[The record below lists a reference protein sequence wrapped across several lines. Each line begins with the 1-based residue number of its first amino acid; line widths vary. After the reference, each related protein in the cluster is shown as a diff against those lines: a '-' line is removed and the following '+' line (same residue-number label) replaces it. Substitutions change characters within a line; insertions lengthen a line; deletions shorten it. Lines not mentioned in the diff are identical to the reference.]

1 MTFPLRSGGQLV
13 GVMSLGVEEGLAGT
27 TAERRL
33 PELLGAVVAPL
44 LAQLEAERSREAANR
59 SLRLLEQ
66 DRRQKLR
73 EISLLYLI
81 SSTLLSPI
89 GLNRMMHLILTAL
102 TSGSTPFFARAMLFV
117 VNSRAG
123 VVQGMLGVTRET
135 NLGLIQDFDDLE
147 PLSIRRWDISEAE
160 MECQRTADFSRLV
173 QGTRFELSDRSSV
186 ITRSVKEGRLIQVS
200 DTSREKGIDPVFVE
214 RFRLRSCAVAP
225 LVARDGVA
233 GLLVVDNGSEGRPL
247 SREDL
252 RFLQLFANQVGM
264 AFENALLATRVEG
277 VGRELREAQE
287 RLIQGEKLAAIGEMA
302 ASIAHE
308 LKNPLV
314 SIGGFARRLSRTTTT
329 GTPGHDAAER
339 IVSEVSRLERM
350 LADILAFSKQAR
362 ICYSPCSL
370 GEMVEDTLA
379 TMAIPLQEGGI
390 RVDLRLTAADT
401 TFMGDEQQIMQVLVN
416 LFCNARDA
424 MKQGGVLEVAVEE
437 TSLAGRPALALS
449 VSDTG
454 VGIPLEVL
462 HNIFNPFFTTKSGGT
477 GLGLPIV
484 HRIVEN
490 HCGKINVTNRLEG
503 GARFQ
508 VVLPV
513 SPA

>member
-1 MTFPLRSGGQLV
+1 
-13 GVMSLGVEEGLAGT
+13 
-27 TAERRL
+27 
-33 PELLGAVVAPL
+33 
-44 LAQLEAERSREAANR
+44 
-59 SLRLLEQ
+59 
-66 DRRQKLR
+66 
-73 EISLLYLI
+73 
-81 SSTLLSPI
+81 
-89 GLNRMMHLILTAL
+89 
-102 TSGSTPFFARAMLFV
+102 
-117 VNSRAG
+117 
-123 VVQGMLGVTRET
+123 
-135 NLGLIQDFDDLE
+135 
-147 PLSIRRWDISEAE
+147 
-160 MECQRTADFSRLV
+160 
-173 QGTRFELSDRSSV
+173 
-186 ITRSVKEGRLIQVS
+186 
-200 DTSREKGIDPVFVE
+200 
-214 RFRLRSCAVAP
+214 
-225 LVARDGVA
+225 
-233 GLLVVDNGSEGRPL
+233 
-247 SREDL
+247 
-252 RFLQLFANQVGM
+252 
-264 AFENALLATRVEG
+264 
-277 VGRELREAQE
+277 LREAQE

-314 SIGGFARRLSRTTTT
+314 SIGGFARRLTRTTTV

-350 LADILAFSKQAR
+350 LADVLSFSKQAG
-362 ICYSPCSL
+362 ISYASCSL

-379 TMAIPLQEGGI
+379 TMAIPLQDGGI

-424 MKQGGVLEVAVEE
+424 MKQGGVLEVTVED

-454 VGIPLEVL
+454 GGIPLEVL

-490 HCGKINVTNRLEG
+490 HGGKINVTNRLEG